1 VKSEKSPVKEA
12 VKAGWSDDELDID
25 IIDEKD
31 SDELKSTTQEEIVQ
45 QKIEPNQSKVEATT
59 GWDDDDIIDI

>member
-1 VKSEKSPVKEA
+1 MKSEISPVKEA

-31 SDELKSTTQEEIVQ
+31 SDEIKSTTQEET
-45 QKIEPNQSKVEATT
+45 E
-59 GWDDDDIIDI
+59 